1 MTLNKNVLNNY
12 IWCLT
17 DHPSQERV
25 RLSEGVVFEHEKY
38 MATVRELTDWLMSKG
53 EELQRCSD
61 PSGDSA
67 SVEKKLLEVR
77 VRKRRT
83 CVK

>member
-1 MTLNKNVLNNY
+1 MFIFSCYT
-12 IWCLT
+12 WCST
-17 DHPSQERV
+17 NCTSQERV

-67 SVEKKLLEVR
+67 SVEKRLMEVR
-77 VRKRRT
+77 VR
-83 CVK
+83 

>member
-1 MTLNKNVLNNY
+1 MSLFL
-12 IWCLT
+12 L
-17 DHPSQERV
+17 QERV

-38 MATVRELTDWLMSKG
+38 VETVRELTDWLLSKG

-67 SVEKKLLEVR
+67 SVQQKLTDVR
-77 VRKRRT
+77 VRN
-83 CVK
+83 

>member
-1 MTLNKNVLNNY
+1 MMRFNKIISNVSRCVTGHTL
-12 IWCLT
+12 
-17 DHPSQERV
+17 QERV

-67 SVEKKLLEVR
+67 SVERKLMEVR
-77 VRKRRT
+77 VRK
-83 CVK
+83 